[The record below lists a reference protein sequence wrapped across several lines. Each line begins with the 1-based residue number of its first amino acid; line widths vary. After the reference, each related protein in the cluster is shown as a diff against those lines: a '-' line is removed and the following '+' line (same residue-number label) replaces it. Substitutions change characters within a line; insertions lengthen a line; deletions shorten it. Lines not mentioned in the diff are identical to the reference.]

1 VEIYERFFKFDGNE
15 HSQQPFIG
23 RLPNDALS
31 KQFFRMKMA
40 RDDPEKN
47 IPVPFLHVFGSS
59 FISYILPFDPVF
71 TNEEEVFKYRLGEEK
86 YQSAL

>member
-1 VEIYERFFKFDGNE
+1 
-15 HSQQPFIG
+15 
-23 RLPNDALS
+23 
-31 KQFFRMKMA
+31 MKMA

-59 FISYILPFDPVF
+59 LISYILPFDPVF